1 MKLLS
6 SSFYQTLNLWE
17 FSFRHRKISPLTIQN
32 TNSKLSPR
40 NLIQTVSQVETTIKL
55 SGNNKLLIQNSS
67 TKYFNLLF
75 IILFFLLQFLES
87 QTMKAKKKQTLKQ
100 ALNLIEI
107 SVTRRS
113 QSFHVIK
120 ALRQAVGV
128 PLIFQNPNEII
139 TV

>member
-75 IILFFLLQFLES
+75 IILFFLLQFSREPNNESEEETDLEAS
-87 QTMKAKKKQTLKQ
+87 
-100 ALNLIEI
+100 
-107 SVTRRS
+107 S
-113 QSFHVIK
+113 
-120 ALRQAVGV
+120 
-128 PLIFQNPNEII
+128 
-139 TV
+139 